1 MDPAATLLSL
11 CQVAVSIAGFAGIA
25 FAIASKGSSE
35 DDLMRRWRL
44 RFMVAAS
51 IGAVGCTCLPVSLL
65 ALGLPERSVWVIASA
80 TLAVANPLFIWWTL
94 LHQRRFLGIAFF
106 RGTFVNDVV
115 FITLNVVSSA
125 LALFNA
131 LGVGFHREFG
141 AYLIAVLVW
150 FVFSLSTFFRIIF
163 FSSATEP

>member
-1 MDPAATLLSL
+1 MDPASILLSL
-11 CQVAVSIAGFAGIA
+11 SEVAVSIAGFAGIA

-44 RFMVAAS
+44 RFMVASS
-51 IGAVGCTCLPVSLL
+51 IGAVGFSSLPVSLL
-65 ALGLPERSVWVIASA
+65 ALGVPERSVWAIAGV
-80 TLAVANPLFIWWTL
+80 TLAVANPLFIWWTF
-94 LHQRRFLGIAFF
+94 LHQRRFLGVAFF
-106 RGTFVNDVV
+106 RGTFLNDVV
-115 FITLNVVSSA
+115 FITLNVVSAA

-131 LGVGFHREFG
+131 LGIGFHREFG
-141 AYLIAVLVW
+141 VYLVALLVW